1 MQRQREGNRRT
12 AGRRDAYVVEELAVL
27 GGPSNLHHPR
37 RDDGHLVVPNPRVH
51 AEGAAHALKGGGV
64 ASCLGRPAGQKVSV
78 SASEA
83 GRRIPNRV
91 TLGLT
96 SSPVGEI
103 LRYSLTSL
111 LLSMAL
117 MLARLTFSY
126 VNCRPSFK
134 TEAGDKAFSEGR
146 AANGGGA
153 RARVRLY
160 SHRLSRLH
168 WEQNPTCRFR

>member
-1 MQRQREGNRRT
+1 M
-12 AGRRDAYVVEELAVL
+12 VEELAVL
-27 GGPSNLHHPR
+27 GGPSNLHHPWCN
-37 RDDGHLVVPNPRVH
+37 DGHLVVPNPRVD
-51 AEGAAHALKGGGV
+51 AECASHALEGGGV
-64 ASCLGRPAGQKVSV
+64 ASCLGRPAGQKVST
-78 SASEA
+78 SETS
-83 GRRIPNRV
+83 RQIPNRV

-134 TEAGDKAFSEGR
+134 TKGVDRRAKRSARDSRRMEGAHVCAFTHTDCRDSTVNRTRPASSG
-146 AANGGGA
+146 
-153 RARVRLY
+153 
-160 SHRLSRLH
+160 SRYAP
-168 WEQNPTCRFR
+168 PTTPRRPADC